1 MIRPCSRHVLAVS
14 WKATQ
19 EDSLR
24 KPISKEDKNMETKK
38 RIQKTLFAV
47 VMAVVLVG
55 AAFGMS
61 SAVRSADHPAAA
73 VTKTSDIPMVPANFS
88 DLAEKVRPGVV
99 NIQVV
104 RTVKNAGFGVP
115 FPFRTPFGDFFGPFS
130 DENPHR
136 SPEQQGV
143 GSGFVIS
150 SDGYI
155 LTNNHV
161 IDEANQIKIK
171 LADGKEYDAK
181 VVGRDPKTDLA
192 LLKAEGA
199 SNLQPLQLGDSE
211 SLKVGSW
218 VVAVGSPFGLEQ
230 TVTAGIV
237 SAKGRVIGS
246 GPYDNFIQTDASI
259 NPGNSGGP
267 LLNTE
272 GQVVGINTAIFSR
285 TGGNVGIGFAIPVNM
300 AKEIVPQLEEKGH
313 VTRGWLG
320 VGIQK
325 ITPELAK
332 SFGLKDDKGALVS
345 QVANDGP
352 AHKGGIETGD
362 VIIEFD
368 GKKVSE
374 MNDLPR
380 VVASTPVGKAVEV
393 KVLRGGNE
401 VVREVK
407 IAEMEQNEEAAN
419 VSSSTRKPLG
429 MTVQNLTPEI
439 AKGLGLKTETGILV
453 ANVAPG
459 SPAAKADIRSGD
471 VIRQVNKKPVKDVED
486 FKQKIET
493 AKDQETI
500 LLLIQRGENTLFAAL
515 TPAKG

>member
-1 MIRPCSRHVLAVS
+1 
-14 WKATQ
+14 
-19 EDSLR
+19 
-24 KPISKEDKNMETKK
+24 METKK
-38 RIQKTLFAV
+38 RIRKTL
-47 VMAVVLVG
+47 MALI
-55 AAFGMS
+55 M
-61 SAVRSADHPAAA
+61 AAA
-73 VTKTSDIPMVPANFS
+73 LVAAGYGISPAVKGNDIPVPEVAKISETPMVPANFS

-104 RTVKNAGFGVP
+104 KTVKNAGYGVP

-136 SPEQQGV
+136 IPEQQGV

-161 IDEANQIKIK
+161 INDATQIKIK
-171 LADGKEYDAK
+171 LSDGKEYDAK

-192 LLKAEGA
+192 LLKAERA
-199 SNLQPLQLGDSE
+199 SNLRPLQLGDSD
-211 SLKVGSW
+211 SLKVGNW
-218 VVAVGSPFGLEQ
+218 VVAIGSPFGLEQ

-272 GQVVGINTAIFSR
+272 GQVVGINTAIFSQS
-285 TGGNVGIGFAIPVNM
+285 GGNVGIGFAIPVNM
-300 AKEIVPQLEEKGH
+300 AKEIVPQLEENGH

-332 SFGLKDDKGALVS
+332 SFGLKDEKGALVS
-345 QVANDGP
+345 QVVKGGP
-352 AHKGGIETGD
+352 ADKAGIETGD
-362 VIIEFD
+362 VIVEFD
-368 GKKVSE
+368 GKKVSD

-380 VVASTPVGKAVEV
+380 VVASTPVGKTVAV
-393 KVLRGGNE
+393 KVLRGGNW
-401 VVREVK
+401 VDREVK
-407 IAEMEQNEEAAN
+407 IAEMEQKEEVAN
-419 VSSSTRKPLG
+419 VSTRKPLG
-429 MTVQNLTPEI
+429 MTVQNITPQI
-439 AKGLGLKTETGILV
+439 AKGLGLKSEAGVVV
-453 ANVAPG
+453 ASVVPG
-459 SPAAKADIRSGD
+459 SPAAEADIRSGD
-471 VIRQVNKKPVKDVED
+471 VIQQVNKKPVKDVED
-486 FKQKIET
+486 FKTKIENS
-493 AKDQETI
+493 KDQESI
-500 LLLIQRGENTLFAAL
+500 LLLIQRGDSTLFAAL
-515 TPAKG
+515 TPKKG

>member
-1 MIRPCSRHVLAVS
+1 M
-14 WKATQ
+14 
-19 EDSLR
+19 
-24 KPISKEDKNMETKK
+24 EDKKMEMKK
-38 RIQKTLFAV
+38 RIKRTVLALT
-47 VMAVVLVG
+47 MAGALVG
-55 AAFGMS
+55 AGYGISPAVKAKEMS
-61 SAVRSADHPAAA
+61 ANAA
-73 VTKTSDIPMVPANFS
+73 TQISDTRMVPENFS
-88 DLAEKVRPGVV
+88 QLAEKVRPGVV

-104 RTVKNAGFGVP
+104 KTVKNAGFAIP
-115 FPFRTPFGDFFGPFS
+115 RSFRNPFGDFFGPFS

-161 IDEANQIKIK
+161 VDGANRIRIK

-199 SNLQPLQLGDSE
+199 SNLHALQLGDSDA
-211 SLKVGSW
+211 LKVGNW
-218 VVAVGSPFGLEQ
+218 VVAIGSPFGLEQ

-267 LLNTE
+267 LLNMAGE
-272 GQVVGINTAIFSR
+272 VVGINTAIFSES
-285 TGGNVGIGFAIPVNM
+285 GGNVGIGFAIPVNM
-300 AKEIVPQLEEKGH
+300 AKEIAPQLKEKGH

-325 ITPELAK
+325 VTPELAK
-332 SFGLKDDKGALVS
+332 SFGLREEKGALVS
-345 QVANDGP
+345 QVVKGGP
-352 AHKGGIETGD
+352 ADKGGIETGD
-362 VIIEFD
+362 VIVEFD
-368 GKKVSE
+368 EKKIADS
-374 MNDLPR
+374 NDLPR
-380 VVASTPVGKAVEV
+380 LVALTPVGKTVEV
-393 KVLRGGNE
+393 KVLRGGNM
-401 VVREVK
+401 VDREVK
-407 IAEMEQNEEAAN
+407 IAQMDQKER
-419 VSSSTRKPLG
+419 VSDVSTPKPLG
-429 MTVQNLTPEI
+429 MTVQDITPEI
-439 AKGLGLKTETGILV
+439 AKGLGLQSETGVVV
-453 ANVAPG
+453 ASVVPG

-471 VIRQVNKKPVKDVED
+471 VIQQVDKKPVRDVED
-486 FKQKIET
+486 FKQKIES
-493 AKDQETI
+493 AKDQESI
-500 LLLIQRGENTLFAAL
+500 LLLIQRGESTLFAAL

>member
-1 MIRPCSRHVLAVS
+1 M
-14 WKATQ
+14 Q
-19 EDSLR
+19 
-24 KPISKEDKNMETKK
+24 TKK
-38 RIQKTLFAV
+38 HIKKGLLALVIAV
-47 VMAVVLVG
+47 ALVG
-55 AAFGMS
+55 AGYGMS
-61 SAVRSADHPAAA
+61 SAVKTADHPAAA

-104 RTVKNAGFGVP
+104 KSVKNAGFEFP
-115 FPFRTPFGDFFGPFS
+115 FPFRIP
-130 DENPHR
+130 ENPHGG
-136 SPEQQGV
+136 PEQQGV

-150 SDGYI
+150 ADGYI

-161 IDEANQIKIK
+161 VHEATEIKVK

-181 VVGRDPKTDLA
+181 VVGRDLKTDLA

-199 SNLQPLQLGDSE
+199 SGLHALQLGDSD
-211 SLKVGSW
+211 SLKVGNW

-267 LLNTE
+267 LLNME
-272 GQVVGINTAIFSR
+272 GEVVGINTAIFSQS
-285 TGGNVGIGFAIPVNM
+285 GGNVGIGFAIPVNM
-300 AKEIVPQLEEKGH
+300 AKEIAPQLKEKGH

-332 SFGLKDDKGALVS
+332 SFGLKEEKGALVS
-345 QVANDGP
+345 QVVKGGP
-352 AHKGGIETGD
+352 ADKGGIETGD
-362 VIIEFD
+362 VIVEFD
-368 GKKVSE
+368 GKKVSDSNE
-374 MNDLPR
+374 LPR
-380 VVASTPVGKAVEV
+380 MVASIPIGKAVSV
-393 KVLRGGNE
+393 KVLRAGSL
-401 VVREVK
+401 VDREVK
-407 IAEMEQNEEAAN
+407 IGEMEEQKEEVAS
-419 VSSSTRKPLG
+419 VSTRKPLG
-429 MTVQNLTPEI
+429 MSVQNITPEI
-439 AKGLGLKTETGILV
+439 AKGLGLKSETGILV
-453 ANVAPG
+453 ARVVPG

-471 VIRQVNKKPVKDVED
+471 VIQQVNKKPVKDVEG
-486 FKQKIET
+486 FKQQIEN

>member
-1 MIRPCSRHVLAVS
+1 M
-14 WKATQ
+14 K
-19 EDSLR
+19 
-24 KPISKEDKNMETKK
+24 TKK
-38 RIQKTLFAV
+38 RIKKALLAL
-47 VMAVVLVG
+47 VMATALVG
-55 AAFGMS
+55 AGYGMS
-61 SAVRSADHPAAA
+61 SAVKSADHPAAA
-73 VTKTSDIPMVPANFS
+73 VTKSSDIPMVPANFS

-104 RTVKNAGFGVP
+104 KTVKNAGFGFP
-115 FPFRTPFGDFFGPFS
+115 YPFRTPFGDFFGPFS
-130 DENPHR
+130 DENPPR

-161 IDEANQIKIK
+161 VDEANQIKIK

-192 LLKAEGA
+192 LLKAEGV
-199 SNLQPLQLGDSE
+199 SSFQSLRLGDSD

-218 VVAVGSPFGLEQ
+218 VVAIGSPFGLEQ

-272 GQVVGINTAIFSR
+272 GEVIGINTAIFSQS
-285 TGGNVGIGFAIPVNM
+285 GGNVGIGFAIPVNM
-300 AKEIVPQLEEKGH
+300 AKEVVPQLKDKGH

-325 ITPELAK
+325 MTPELAK
-332 SFGLKDDKGALVS
+332 SFGLKDEKGALVS
-345 QVANDGP
+345 QVVKDGP
-352 AHKGGIETGD
+352 ADKCGIETGD
-362 VIIEFD
+362 LIIEFD

-374 MNDLPR
+374 ANDLPR
-380 VVASTPVGKAVEV
+380 MVASIPGGTTVTV
-393 KVLRGGNE
+393 KVLRGGS
-401 VVREVK
+401 VVDREVK
-407 IAEMEQNEEAAN
+407 VGEMEQKAELAD
-419 VSSSTRKPLG
+419 VSTRKSLG
-429 MTVQNLTPEI
+429 MTVQNITPEI
-439 AKGLGLKTETGILV
+439 AKGLGLKSETGILV
-453 ANVAPG
+453 ASVVPG
-459 SPAAKADIRSGD
+459 SLAAKANIRSGD
-471 VIRQVNKKPVKDVED
+471 VIQQVNKKPVKDVDD
-486 FKQKIET
+486 FKQKIES

-500 LLLIQRGENTLFAAL
+500 LLLIQRGETTLFAAL